1 MTEFLGVLGGMGP
14 LATADFLRKLVKK
27 TQASIDQEHIPVVLY
42 GDCTTPDRTASIV
55 GTGASPLPSLSKTF
69 QPCWWS
75 ASWAC

>member
-14 LATADFLRKLVKK
+14 LATADFLRKFVKK
-27 TQASIDQEHIPVVLY
+27 TQAGIDQEHIPVVLY
-42 GDCTTPDRTASIV
+42 GDCATPDRTASTV

-75 ASWAC
+75 ASWAS